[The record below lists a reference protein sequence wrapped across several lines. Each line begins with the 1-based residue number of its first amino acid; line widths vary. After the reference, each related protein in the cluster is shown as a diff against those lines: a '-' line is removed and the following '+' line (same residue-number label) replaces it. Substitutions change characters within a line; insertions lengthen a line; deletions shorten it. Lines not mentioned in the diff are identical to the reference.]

1 MEYHGVL
8 SNCSLP
14 GYAWIAAVGCY
25 CELDFPS
32 IDWFAACST
41 VWCTLGRLRV
51 WQVSLVADPG
61 AACCLTC
68 RCSHTPV
75 GYWWTLIKLKH
86 GFVGKCWKI
95 GYLSLNPVFF
105 WIVVLMIRHQR
116 QDVVAGVQQM
126 LHYIEEPDAFIAVG
140 VYGLTRLTWSDL
152 GSLQRFGTIDTDGAG
167 SMEAEW
173 TPFFAAGNA
182 GFGISQNWMGESAG
196 DPFFNGGKNM

>member
-105 WIVVLMIRHQR
+105 LNSCPDDPPPAPGCRCRRAADASLHRGTWRVYHRGRLWIDSIDLIWLGKSTKTWDHRYRWSRFYGSRM
-116 QDVVAGVQQM
+116 
-126 LHYIEEPDAFIAVG
+126 DAFFCS
-140 VYGLTRLTWSDL
+140 RQCRFWDL
-152 GSLQRFGTIDTDGAG
+152 PKLDGRIRRRSLFQ
-167 SMEAEW
+167 W
-173 TPFFAAGNA
+173 
-182 GFGISQNWMGESAG
+182 W
-196 DPFFNGGKNM
+196 